1 MSAVDHPHAA
11 RDAVEQDA
19 GAAEAQALV
28 DAIAE
33 GRLEPRFA
41 WTAFAEMQSRH
52 GRGAPA
58 LRAFLVRLAKAA
70 RKANTS
76 PTEGSA
82 A

>member
-1 MSAVDHPHAA
+1 MSAIDHPHAA
-11 RDAVEQDA
+11 REAIEQDV

-58 LRAFLVRLAKAA
+58 LRAFVIRLAKAA
-70 RKANTS
+70 RTRHS
-76 PTEGSA
+76 E
-82 A
+82 

>member
-11 RDAVEQDA
+11 RETAEQDA

-58 LRAFLVRLAKAA
+58 LRAFVIRLAKAA
-70 RKANTS
+70 RGARA
-76 PTEGSA
+76 E
-82 A
+82 

>member
-11 RDAVEQDA
+11 REAVEQDA

-28 DAIAE
+28 DAITE

-58 LRAFLVRLAKAA
+58 LRAFVIRLAKAA
-70 RKANTS
+70 RGAHV
-76 PTEGSA
+76 E
-82 A
+82 